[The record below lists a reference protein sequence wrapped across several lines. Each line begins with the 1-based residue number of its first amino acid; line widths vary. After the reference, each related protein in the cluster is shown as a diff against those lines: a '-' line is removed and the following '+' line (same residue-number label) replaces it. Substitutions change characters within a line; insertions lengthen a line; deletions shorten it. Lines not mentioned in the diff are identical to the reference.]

1 MGKKKK
7 EKKKKLDNDFTIP
20 TKEDI
25 KPLLASYNDLFNDD
39 KYYNEINTLLE
50 NYLKTLRLSTYQN
63 NEEQSYY
70 TIFLTLKMKI
80 IKFICEKIKQGN
92 IALEI
97 NFIDQYMKHSNL
109 IYPIIDRLVANNTQK
124 ERYEKYIN
132 LSLEYENYKKD
143 FIKKLWED
151 SIIETIEN
159 YQENDFFT
167 LEIFRSFKNKI
178 PNIDREFEKF
188 LNNRSKVKTKKLH
201 NKIK

>member
-97 NFIDQYMKHSNL
+97 NFINQYMKHSNL
-109 IYPIIDRLVANNTQK
+109 IYPIIDRLVTNNTQK

>member
-80 IKFICEKIKQGN
+80 IKFICEKIKQ
-92 IALEI
+92 
-97 NFIDQYMKHSNL
+97 
-109 IYPIIDRLVANNTQK
+109 
-124 ERYEKYIN
+124 KYC
-132 LSLEYENYKKD
+132 S
-143 FIKKLWED
+143 
-151 SIIETIEN
+151 
-159 YQENDFFT
+159 
-167 LEIFRSFKNKI
+167 
-178 PNIDREFEKF
+178 
-188 LNNRSKVKTKKLH
+188 
-201 NKIK
+201 

>member
-97 NFIDQYMKHSNL
+97 NFINQYMKHSDL

>member
-201 NKIK
+201 SKIK